1 MKKLLYLFIL
11 TIALGGCHRDS
22 HHYLKQAKDL
32 WAVNLD
38 SATRHLERI
47 DSSKLN
53 SEALIDFYY
62 MRMFTLRYQKELG
75 KEKADSI
82 TRMLVG
88 HYPEG
93 HERAFMARII
103 RTFCCI
109 HVLDDYAQADSLLIA
124 VRPLMGSRNDS
135 TMWYNYKIGHKYRM
149 GEVDSAIH
157 YQKET
162 LRLRLSEESYA
173 YGKLGSFYQEK
184 QMNDSAI
191 HFYFHALQTDS
202 ARYTYQYCY
211 KVLELL
217 RGLKEYDKAKQYI
230 QGLRKRMKRADIPYI
245 NLMEGD
251 LWMELHQ
258 PDSAMKHF
266 LIASETGNDYITSE
280 AYERLALLMEDSR
293 MLNPALEK
301 HIQSVLLKNRL
312 RQSYENEQDTRDFEA
327 LKLKNELNEL
337 KVKQQSYVIV
347 ILALGASI
355 LLLVGGFV
363 IYLLHRKRNR
373 LVQENLILKQQEEL
387 SALREKEALLRE
399 KDARMREELFRRVRI
414 ENLQDGKHIQ
424 HISDAD
430 WKEIHL
436 MLESTY
442 PDFLTN
448 LRQSFPTLAEKD
460 INFCCLVKI
469 NMSLQNL
476 ADMYCISIN
485 SVSRRKLR
493 LKEKLGIDK
502 EDSLSKFLNR
512 FV

>member
-1 MKKLLYLFIL
+1 MKRLIYLFIV
-11 TIALGGCHRDS
+11 TMALGGCHRETPS
-22 HHYLKQAKDL
+22 
-32 WAVNLD
+32 
-38 SATRHLERI
+38 RI
-47 DSSKLN
+47 
-53 SEALIDFYY
+53 
-62 MRMFTLRYQKELG
+62 QQV
-75 KEKADSI
+75 KADSTPI
-82 TRMLVG
+82 LTDKR
-88 HYPEG
+88 E
-93 HERAFMARII
+93 
-103 RTFCCI
+103 
-109 HVLDDYAQADSLLIA
+109 DSL
-124 VRPLMGSRNDS
+124 N
-135 TMWYNYKIGHKYRM
+135 WYGYQVFHKRKS
-149 GEVDSAIH
+149 GDTDSAIH
-157 YQKET
+157 YLKEAI
-162 LRLRLSEESYA
+162 RLRLTQSSRA
-173 YGKLGSFYQEK
+173 YGQLGEIYQGK

-191 HFYFHALQTDS
+191 HYYFLALQKDTTRS
-202 ARYTYQYCY
+202 AYWYCGR
-211 KVLELL
+211 VLGLL
-217 RGLKEYDKAKQYI
+217 HSLKEYDLAKQYI
-230 QGLRKRMKRADIPYI
+230 QGLRKQMKRSDIPYV
-245 NLMEGD
+245 NLIEGD

-258 PDSAMKHF
+258 PDSAMRHY
-266 LIASETGNDYITSE
+266 LIASETGNDYITSV
-280 AYERLALLMEDSR
+280 AYERMALLMEEKQS
-293 MLNPALEK
+293 LSSALDK
-301 HIQSVLLKNRL
+301 HIQSIETKNNL
-312 RQSYENEQDTRDFEA
+312 RYDYSHEQDTRDFEA

-337 KVKQQSYVIV
+337 KVKQQNYVIM

-414 ENLQDGKHIQ
+414 ENLKDGKHIQ

-442 PDFLTN
+442 PGFLPN
-448 LRQSFPTLAEKD
+448 LRQSFPALSEKEL
-460 INFCCLVKI
+460 NFCCLVKI

-476 ADMYCISIN
+476 ADIYCISIN

>member
-1 MKKLLYLFIL
+1 MKRLIYLFIV
-11 TIALGGCHRDS
+11 TMALGGCHRETPS
-22 HHYLKQAKDL
+22 
-32 WAVNLD
+32 
-38 SATRHLERI
+38 RI
-47 DSSKLN
+47 
-53 SEALIDFYY
+53 
-62 MRMFTLRYQKELG
+62 QQV
-75 KEKADSI
+75 KADSTPI
-82 TRMLVG
+82 LTDKR
-88 HYPEG
+88 E
-93 HERAFMARII
+93 
-103 RTFCCI
+103 
-109 HVLDDYAQADSLLIA
+109 DSL
-124 VRPLMGSRNDS
+124 N
-135 TMWYNYKIGHKYRM
+135 WYGYQVFHKRKS
-149 GEVDSAIH
+149 GDTDSAIH
-157 YQKET
+157 YLKEAI
-162 LRLRLSEESYA
+162 RLRLTQSSRA
-173 YGKLGSFYQEK
+173 YGQLGEIYQGK

-191 HFYFHALQTDS
+191 HYYFLALQKDTTRS
-202 ARYTYQYCY
+202 AYWYCGR
-211 KVLELL
+211 VLGLL
-217 RGLKEYDKAKQYI
+217 HSLKEYDLAKQYI
-230 QGLRKRMKRADIPYI
+230 QGLRKQMKRSDIPYV
-245 NLMEGD
+245 NLIEGD

-258 PDSAMKHF
+258 PDSAMKHY
-266 LIASETGNDYITSE
+266 LIASETGNDYITSV
-280 AYERLALLMEDSR
+280 AYERMALLMEEKQS
-293 MLNPALEK
+293 LSSALDK
-301 HIQSVLLKNRL
+301 HIQSIETKNNL
-312 RQSYENEQDTRDFEA
+312 RYDYSHEQDTRDFEA

-414 ENLQDGKHIQ
+414 ENLKDGKHIQ

-442 PDFLTN
+442 PGFLPN
-448 LRQSFPTLAEKD
+448 LRQSFPALSEKEL
-460 INFCCLVKI
+460 NFCCLVKI

-476 ADMYCISIN
+476 ADIYCISIN

>member
-1 MKKLLYLFIL
+1 MKRLIYLFIV
-11 TIALGGCHRDS
+11 TMALGGCHRETPS
-22 HHYLKQAKDL
+22 
-32 WAVNLD
+32 
-38 SATRHLERI
+38 RI
-47 DSSKLN
+47 
-53 SEALIDFYY
+53 
-62 MRMFTLRYQKELG
+62 QQV
-75 KEKADSI
+75 KADSTPI
-82 TRMLVG
+82 LTDKR
-88 HYPEG
+88 E
-93 HERAFMARII
+93 
-103 RTFCCI
+103 
-109 HVLDDYAQADSLLIA
+109 DSL
-124 VRPLMGSRNDS
+124 N
-135 TMWYNYKIGHKYRM
+135 WYGYQVFHKRKS
-149 GEVDSAIH
+149 GDTDSAIH
-157 YQKET
+157 YLKEAI
-162 LRLRLSEESYA
+162 RLRLTHSSRA
-173 YGKLGSFYQEK
+173 YGQLGEIYQGK

-191 HFYFHALQTDS
+191 HYYFLALQKDTTRS
-202 ARYTYQYCY
+202 AYWYCGR
-211 KVLELL
+211 VLGLL
-217 RGLKEYDKAKQYI
+217 HSLKEYDLAKQYI
-230 QGLRKRMKRADIPYI
+230 QGLRKQMKRSDIPYV
-245 NLMEGD
+245 NLIEGD

-258 PDSAMKHF
+258 PDSAMKHY
-266 LIASETGNDYITSE
+266 LIASETGNDFITSV
-280 AYERLALLMEDSR
+280 AYERMALLMEEKQS
-293 MLNPALEK
+293 LSSALDK
-301 HIQSVLLKNRL
+301 HIQSIETKNNL
-312 RQSYENEQDTRDFEA
+312 RYDYSHEQDTRDFEA

-337 KVKQQSYVIV
+337 KVKQQNYVIM

-436 MLESTY
+436 MLESAY
-442 PDFLTN
+442 PGFLNN
-448 LRQSFPTLAEKD
+448 LRQNFPTLAEKD

-476 ADMYCISIN
+476 ADIYCISIN

>member
-1 MKKLLYLFIL
+1 MKRLIYLFIV
-11 TIALGGCHRDS
+11 TMALGGCHRETPS
-22 HHYLKQAKDL
+22 
-32 WAVNLD
+32 
-38 SATRHLERI
+38 RI
-47 DSSKLN
+47 
-53 SEALIDFYY
+53 
-62 MRMFTLRYQKELG
+62 QQV
-75 KEKADSI
+75 KADSTPI
-82 TRMLVG
+82 LTDKR
-88 HYPEG
+88 E
-93 HERAFMARII
+93 
-103 RTFCCI
+103 
-109 HVLDDYAQADSLLIA
+109 DSL
-124 VRPLMGSRNDS
+124 N
-135 TMWYNYKIGHKYRM
+135 WYGYQVFHKRKS
-149 GEVDSAIH
+149 GDTDSAIH
-157 YQKET
+157 YLKEAI
-162 LRLRLSEESYA
+162 RLRLTQSSRA
-173 YGKLGSFYQEK
+173 YGQLGEIYQGK

-191 HFYFHALQTDS
+191 HYYFLALQKDTTRS
-202 ARYTYQYCY
+202 AYWYCGR
-211 KVLELL
+211 VLGLL
-217 RGLKEYDKAKQYI
+217 HSLKEYDLAKQYI
-230 QGLRKRMKRADIPYI
+230 QGLRKQMKRSDIPYV
-245 NLMEGD
+245 NLIEGD

-258 PDSAMKHF
+258 PDSAMKHY
-266 LIASETGNDYITSE
+266 LIASETGNDYITSV
-280 AYERLALLMEDSR
+280 AYERLALLMEEKRTLDT
-293 MLNPALEK
+293 ALDK
-301 HIQSVLLKNRL
+301 HIQSIDVKNNL
-312 RQSYENEQDTRDFEA
+312 RNGYTFQQDTRDFEA
-327 LKLKNELNEL
+327 LKMKNELNEL

-414 ENLQDGKHIQ
+414 ENLKDGKHIQ

-442 PDFLTN
+442 PGFLPN
-448 LRQSFPTLAEKD
+448 LRQSFPALSEKEL
-460 INFCCLVKI
+460 NFCCLVKI

-476 ADMYCISIN
+476 ADIYCISIN

>member
-1 MKKLLYLFIL
+1 MKRLIYLFIV
-11 TIALGGCHRDS
+11 TMALGGCHRETPS
-22 HHYLKQAKDL
+22 
-32 WAVNLD
+32 
-38 SATRHLERI
+38 RI
-47 DSSKLN
+47 
-53 SEALIDFYY
+53 
-62 MRMFTLRYQKELG
+62 QQV
-75 KEKADSI
+75 KADSTPI
-82 TRMLVG
+82 LTDKR
-88 HYPEG
+88 E
-93 HERAFMARII
+93 
-103 RTFCCI
+103 
-109 HVLDDYAQADSLLIA
+109 DSL
-124 VRPLMGSRNDS
+124 N
-135 TMWYNYKIGHKYRM
+135 WYGYQVFHKRKS
-149 GEVDSAIH
+149 GDTDSAIH
-157 YQKET
+157 YLKEAI
-162 LRLRLSEESYA
+162 RLRLTHSSRA
-173 YGKLGSFYQEK
+173 YGQLGEIYQGK

-191 HFYFHALQTDS
+191 HYYFLALQKDTTRS
-202 ARYTYQYCY
+202 AYWYCGR
-211 KVLELL
+211 VLELL
-217 RGLKEYDKAKQYI
+217 HSLKEYDLAKQYI
-230 QGLRKRMKRADIPYI
+230 QGLRKQMKRSDIPYI
-245 NLMEGD
+245 NLIEGD

-258 PDSAMKHF
+258 PDSAMKHY
-266 LIASETGNDYITSE
+266 LIASETGNDYITSV
-280 AYERLALLMEDSR
+280 AYERMALLMEEKQS
-293 MLNPALEK
+293 LSSALDK
-301 HIQSVLLKNRL
+301 HIQSIETKNNL
-312 RQSYENEQDTRDFEA
+312 RYDYSHEQDTRDFEA

-414 ENLQDGKHIQ
+414 ENLKDGKHIQ

-436 MLESTY
+436 MLESAY
-442 PDFLTN
+442 PGFLNN
-448 LRQSFPTLAEKD
+448 LRQNFPTLAEKE

>member
-1 MKKLLYLFIL
+1 MKRLIYLFIV
-11 TIALGGCHRDS
+11 TMALGGCHRETPS
-22 HHYLKQAKDL
+22 
-32 WAVNLD
+32 
-38 SATRHLERI
+38 RI
-47 DSSKLN
+47 
-53 SEALIDFYY
+53 
-62 MRMFTLRYQKELG
+62 QQV
-75 KEKADSI
+75 KADSTPI
-82 TRMLVG
+82 LTDKR
-88 HYPEG
+88 E
-93 HERAFMARII
+93 
-103 RTFCCI
+103 
-109 HVLDDYAQADSLLIA
+109 DSL
-124 VRPLMGSRNDS
+124 N
-135 TMWYNYKIGHKYRM
+135 WYGYQVFHKRKS
-149 GEVDSAIH
+149 GDTDSAIH
-157 YQKET
+157 YLKEAI
-162 LRLRLSEESYA
+162 RLRLTQSSRA
-173 YGKLGSFYQEK
+173 YGQLGEIYQGK

-191 HFYFHALQTDS
+191 HYYFLALQKDTTRS
-202 ARYTYQYCY
+202 AYWYCGR
-211 KVLELL
+211 VLGLL
-217 RGLKEYDKAKQYI
+217 HSLKEYDLAKQYI
-230 QGLRKRMKRADIPYI
+230 QGLRKQMKRSDIPYV
-245 NLMEGD
+245 NLIEGD

-258 PDSAMKHF
+258 PDSAMKHY
-266 LIASETGNDYITSE
+266 LIASETGNDYITSV
-280 AYERLALLMEDSR
+280 AYERLALLMEEKQS
-293 MLNPALEK
+293 LSSALDK
-301 HIQSVLLKNRL
+301 HIQSIETKNNL
-312 RQSYENEQDTRDFEA
+312 RNGYTFQQDTRDFEA
-327 LKLKNELNEL
+327 LKMKNELNEL

-442 PDFLTN
+442 PGFLPN
-448 LRQSFPTLAEKD
+448 LRQSFPALSEKEL
-460 INFCCLVKI
+460 NFCCLVKI

-476 ADMYCISIN
+476 ADIYCISIN

>member
-1 MKKLLYLFIL
+1 MKRLIYLFIV
-11 TIALGGCHRDS
+11 TMALGGCHRETPS
-22 HHYLKQAKDL
+22 
-32 WAVNLD
+32 
-38 SATRHLERI
+38 RI
-47 DSSKLN
+47 
-53 SEALIDFYY
+53 
-62 MRMFTLRYQKELG
+62 QQV
-75 KEKADSI
+75 KADSTPI
-82 TRMLVG
+82 LTDKR
-88 HYPEG
+88 E
-93 HERAFMARII
+93 
-103 RTFCCI
+103 
-109 HVLDDYAQADSLLIA
+109 DSL
-124 VRPLMGSRNDS
+124 N
-135 TMWYNYKIGHKYRM
+135 WYGYQVFHKRKS
-149 GEVDSAIH
+149 GDTDSAIH
-157 YQKET
+157 YLKEAI
-162 LRLRLSEESYA
+162 RLRLTQSSRA
-173 YGKLGSFYQEK
+173 YGQLGEIYQGK

-191 HFYFHALQTDS
+191 HYYFLALQKDTTRS
-202 ARYTYQYCY
+202 AYWYCGR
-211 KVLELL
+211 VLGLL
-217 RGLKEYDKAKQYI
+217 HSLKEYDLAKQYI
-230 QGLRKRMKRADIPYI
+230 QGLRKQMKRSDIPYV
-245 NLMEGD
+245 NLIEGD

-258 PDSAMKHF
+258 PDSAMKHY
-266 LIASETGNDYITSE
+266 LIASETGNDYITSV
-280 AYERLALLMEDSR
+280 AYERMALLMEEKQS
-293 MLNPALEK
+293 LSSALDK
-301 HIQSVLLKNRL
+301 HIQSIETKNNL
-312 RQSYENEQDTRDFEA
+312 RNGYTYQQDTRDFEA
-327 LKLKNELNEL
+327 LKMKNELNEL

-399 KDARMREELFRRVRI
+399 KDAKMREELFRRVRI
-414 ENLQDGKHIQ
+414 ENLKDGKHIQ

-442 PDFLTN
+442 PGFLTN
-448 LRQSFPTLAEKD
+448 LQQNFPTLTEKD